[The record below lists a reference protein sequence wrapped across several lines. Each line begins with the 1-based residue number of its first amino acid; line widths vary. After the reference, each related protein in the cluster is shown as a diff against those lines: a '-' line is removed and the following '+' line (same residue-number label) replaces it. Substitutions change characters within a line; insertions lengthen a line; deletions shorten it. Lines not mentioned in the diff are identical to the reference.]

1 MPNASLHGSTF
12 TASQKQYRRAVHKA
26 RAINE
31 TVLIMSNEKTIP
43 KPLFDTIDNINE
55 PTPDCVKSYLKSIDL
70 PGVEQEFE
78 LSRKF
83 LDSYSG
89 SNDTF
94 NAYRREI
101 ERFLHWCWLITGKTI
116 KNIDRNDIKHYFD
129 FSQQPLTSWIST
141 KNIHRFIIKDG
152 IKIHNPEWRPFVV
165 RISKAEHKHG
175 KIPNRNE
182 YNLSNNSI
190 AALIAVLSTFFTFL
204 QQESYIEVN
213 PVQLVRQKSRYI
225 QKQQTHKVTRK
236 LSQLQW
242 QYVIENIETLADS
255 DPKFERHLFLMAIF
269 YLLGLRISEVAAS
282 QNHTPVMSDFAPDK
296 NSRWWFT
303 TIGKGNKVRDVAVP
317 DVLLEALKRY
327 RISCNLPPLPSRGE
341 STPLFGKERGHG
353 NLGTRQVRNLVQ
365 QCFDYAIANLRKANK
380 EDAAQDLETATVHW
394 LRHTAISADVE
405 HRPREHVRDDAGH
418 ESSTVTDRYIDID
431 RIARHDSARDK
442 QLKISNIKRQP

>member
-1 MPNASLHGSTF
+1 M
-12 TASQKQYRRAVHKA
+12 KRRLKPAATQTHNNYAKVS
-26 RAINE
+26 
-31 TVLIMSNEKTIP
+31 IMSNEKNTP

-55 PTPDCVKSYLKSIDL
+55 PIPDCVKLYLKNIAL
-70 PGVEQEFE
+70 PEIEQEFE
-78 LSRKF
+78 FSRKF
-83 LDSYSG
+83 LESYSG
-89 SNDTF
+89 SYDTY

-101 ERFLHWCWLITGKTI
+101 ERFLHWCWLIAGKTI

-129 FSQQPLTSWIST
+129 FSKQPPNNWIAI
-141 KNIHRFIIKDG
+141 KNVQRFIIDNG

-165 RISKAEHKHG
+165 RISKSQHKHG
-175 KIPNRNE
+175 KIPDKNE

-204 QQESYIEVN
+204 QQENYIVVN
-213 PVQLVRQKSRYI
+213 PVQLVRQKKRYV

-242 QYVIENIETLADS
+242 QYVIETVENLANS
-255 DPKFERHLFLMAIF
+255 DPRFERHLFLMAIF
-269 YLLGLRISEVAAS
+269 YLLGLRISEVADS
-282 QNHTPVMSDFAPDK
+282 QNHTPTMSDFAPDK

-303 TIGKGNKVRDVAVP
+303 TVGKGNKVRDVAVP
-317 DVLLEALKRY
+317 DSLLEALKRY
-327 RISCNLPPLPSRGE
+327 RLSCNLSTLPSRVE
-341 STPLFGKERGHG
+341 STPLIGKERGNG
-353 NLGTRQVRNLVQ
+353 NVGTRHVRSLVQ
-365 QCFDYAIANLRKANK
+365 QCFDRAIKRLREAQK

-431 RIARHDSARDK
+431 RIARHDSARNK
-442 QLKISNIKRQP
+442 QLKITKC